1 MDEIRKEYIDD
12 LTGLYNRRYLLTNI
26 PKKLKETQC
35 DKKPLSIVLIDL
47 DHFKNVND
55 TYSHTR
61 GDVVLKEF
69 AAFLKTLL
77 RSDDTVFRYG
87 GDEFVCILPNADY
100 EQAKWISQRF
110 IEECRNKEF
119 AQIRLTMSI
128 GIASSPLNARDW
140 HTLFEIADR
149 NLFSAKRHGRD
160 RISILEKEKKE
171 LIIPTG
177 EIIGRESEITKIKEF
192 ISPIFSGNGGAVC
205 ISGEVG
211 VGKTRLVHEC
221 VKRFQLWDIRILES
235 SLAAT
240 TSSIPYY
247 PFRDIIR
254 TVINKEGK
262 GSIKEIAMAY
272 QIELVKIIP
281 EISGKS
287 SDVEKNI
294 FMLDKF
300 RLFEGVRRFLAL
312 QVSKSPLFVCLDNI
326 HWIDQGSLELLHYLI
341 RALRKSPIFFFLI
354 YRVEEIKDSFFQ
366 SVLQLMGREGLY
378 EKINL
383 ETLET
388 ADIAQML
395 SLIIDAS
402 PPFELIEYIF
412 KKTRGNPFFIEELM
426 KSLETSRAL
435 IWDEDKWKFD
445 ESKKVAIPY
454 SVEGVVDRK
463 LVMLNKE
470 AQGLLEYA
478 AVIGRE
484 FDFAFLRDITK
495 MNEGHLFD
503 LIDDILEVRLLKESG
518 GERYCFSENIIREI
532 IYNQISGAELR
543 RYHQIVGERLLG
555 IYKDRIKEVVEELS
569 HHFYIS
575 GDRKKAIKYSMIA
588 ADRAKDAY
596 ANQDAIRFYTWVIES
611 LRHEAIIGR
620 ELEEIECLRKRAIVS
635 NLVGENDNAAMD
647 LKEAIKKS
655 KQMSDKGRE
664 ADCLIAF
671 SKVYQDMAQCNK
683 AAKKAG
689 VALEIY
695 RELDNKKGVA
705 DSLNNIGVVYE
716 ILGDYSKAL
725 EFYQGSLKTT
735 KEIVDRRGEAAS
747 FYNIGVIYKNLGEYS
762 KALEFLQESLMISE
776 EIGDHKGKAASFNN
790 IGIAYEILGDYSKAL
805 EFYQDSLKIEEM
817 IGNRM
822 GEAAC
827 FNNIGIIYYYFGEY
841 TKALEFYQRS
851 LKIREEIGERRGQAT
866 SFNNIGIIYNNFGEY
881 TKALEFYQR
890 SLKIREEIGDRK
902 GEAASLNNIGIIN
915 NNLGE
920 STKALEFY
928 QRSLKIREEI
938 GDRRGEAASLN
949 NIGIIYNN
957 FGEYTKAL
965 EFHQRSFKINKKIAD
980 CWGEVGSLLSLG
992 DTYFEKG
999 DFSVAGKY
1007 YNKAHLLARKIKSKL
1022 FLAYAFLSLTSLYL
1036 TKSNLADAEK
1046 RLNQTLSL
1054 ADELGSK
1061 EIKTKALCLSGRLY
1075 TKQKKW
1081 DRAKSS
1087 FKESISIGEELKR
1100 KFDIAQVYY
1109 YQGLMFMESG
1119 DKIKAKKTFTKAMEI
1134 FKKIDA
1140 KGWIEKMTR
1149 GLGDKGIRRHG
1160 DKGIRGQGEKRSYE
1174 VKKLGR

>member
-26 PKKLKETQC
+26 PKQLKETQC

-77 RSDDTVFRYG
+77 RTDDTVFRYG
-87 GDEFVCILPNADY
+87 GDEFVCVFPNADY
-100 EQAKWISQRF
+100 EQAKRISQRF
-110 IEECRNKEF
+110 IEECRNREF
-119 AQIRLTMSI
+119 AQIRLTASI
-128 GIASSPLNARDW
+128 GIASYPENAGDW
-140 HTLFEIADR
+140 QTLFEIADR

-171 LIIPTG
+171 LIIPTE

-211 VGKTRLVHEC
+211 VGKTRLVREC
-221 VKRFQLWDIRILES
+221 VKRFQLWDIHILES

-240 TSSIPYY
+240 TNSIPYY
-247 PFRDIIR
+247 PFREIIR

-262 GSIKEIAMAY
+262 ESIKEIAMAY

-287 SDVEKNI
+287 SEVEKSI

-312 QVSKSPLFVCLDNI
+312 QGSEEPMFVCLDNI
-326 HWIDQGSLELLHYLI
+326 HWIDKGSLELLHYLI

-402 PPFELIEYIF
+402 PPLELTEYIF

-435 IWDEDKWKFD
+435 IWDKDKWKFD

-463 LVMLNKE
+463 LVMLNNE

-484 FDFAFLRDITK
+484 FDFTFLRDITK

-518 GERYCFSENIIREI
+518 GEQYCFSEDIIREI
-532 IYNQISGAELR
+532 IYNQISEAELR
-543 RYHQIVGERLLG
+543 RYHQTVGERLLS

-655 KQMSDKGRE
+655 KKMSDKEKE

-762 KALEFLQESLMISE
+762 KALEFHQESLMISE

-790 IGIAYEILGDYSKAL
+790 IGIAYEILCDYSKAL

-827 FNNIGIIYYYFGEY
+827 FNNIGIIYNNLGNYS
-841 TKALEFYQRS
+841 KALEFYQHS
-851 LKIREEIGERRGQAT
+851 LKIREEIGDRRGEGA
-866 SFNNIGIIYNNFGEY
+866 SLNNIGIIYNNLGDY
-881 TKALEFYQR
+881 SKSLEFYHG
-890 SLKIREEIGDRK
+890 SLRIREEIGDRK
-902 GEAASLNNIGIIN
+902 GEAASLNNIGIIYYY
-915 NNLGE
+915 LGE
-920 STKALEFY
+920 YSNALEFY
-928 QRSLKIREEI
+928 QGSLKIREGI
-938 GDRRGEAASLN
+938 GDRRGEGASLN
-949 NIGIIYNN
+949 NIGVIYNN
-957 FGEYTKAL
+957 LGEYTKAL
-965 EFHQRSFKINKKIAD
+965 EFHQRSFKINKKIID
-980 CWGEVGSLLSLG
+980 FLGEVGSLLSFG

-1007 YNKAHLLARKIKSKL
+1007 YNKAHLLARKIKSKP
-1022 FLAYAFLSLTSLYL
+1022 FIAYAFLSLTSLYL
-1036 TKSNLADAEK
+1036 TKGKLTDAK
-1046 RLNQTLSL
+1046 KSLKQILSL
-1054 ADELGSK
+1054 VDELGSK
-1061 EIKTKALCLSGRLY
+1061 EIKAMVLCLSGRLY
-1075 TKQKKW
+1075 TKEKKW

-1087 FKESISIGEELKR
+1087 FEESISILEETKNTFRL
-1100 KFDIAQVYY
+1100 AEVYY
-1109 YQGLMFMESG
+1109 YQGLMFIESG
-1119 DKIKAKKTFTKAMEI
+1119 DKTNAKKTFTRAMGI
-1134 FKKIDA
+1134 FKKIGA
-1140 KGWIEKMTR
+1140 KGWIKKVTR
-1149 GLGDKGIRRHG
+1149 GLGDKGTGRQG
-1160 DKGIRGQGEKRSYE
+1160 DKGTRR
-1174 VKKLGR
+1174 

>member
-1 MDEIRKEYIDD
+1 MAKIRKEFIDD
-12 LTGLYNRRYLLTNI
+12 LTGLFNRRYLFI
-26 PKKLKETQC
+26 QAPRKLKDAE
-35 DKKPLSIVLIDL
+35 DNGIPSSIVFIDL

-69 AAFLKTLL
+69 ATFLKTLL
-77 RSDDTVFRYG
+77 RTDDTVFRYG
-87 GDEFVCILPNADY
+87 GDEFVCVLPNANY
-100 EQAKWISQRF
+100 EQAKRISQRF

-128 GIASSPLNARDW
+128 GIASCPENAGDW
-140 HTLFEIADR
+140 QTLFEIADR

-160 RISILEKEKKE
+160 RISILEKGKKE
-171 LIIPTG
+171 LIIPTE
-177 EIIGRESEITKIKEF
+177 EIIGRDEDITKIKEF

-211 VGKTRLVHEC
+211 VGKTRLVREC
-221 VKRFQLWDIRILES
+221 VKHFQLWDIRILES
-235 SLAAT
+235 SLSAT
-240 TSSIPYY
+240 TNSIPYY

-287 SDVEKNI
+287 SEVEKNI

-312 QVSKSPLFVCLDNI
+312 QASKLPLFVCLDNI
-326 HWIDQGSLELLHYLI
+326 HWIDKGSLELLHYLI

-402 PPFELIEYIF
+402 PPLELTEYIF
-412 KKTRGNPFFIEELM
+412 KKTRGNPFFIGELM

-435 IWDEDKWKFD
+435 IWDKDKWIFD

-454 SVEGVVDRK
+454 SVAGVVDRK
-463 LVMLNKE
+463 LVMLNNE

-484 FDFAFLRDITK
+484 FDFTFLRDITK

-543 RYHQIVGERLLG
+543 RYHQIVGERLLS

-588 ADRAKDAY
+588 ADRAKSSY

-635 NLVGENDNAAMD
+635 NLVGKNEDAVMD

-655 KQMSDKGRE
+655 KKMGDEGKE

-716 ILGDYSKAL
+716 IIGDYTTSL
-725 EFYQGSLKTT
+725 EFYQRSLKTT

-747 FYNIGVIYKNLGEYS
+747 FYNIGVIYKNLGEYTT
-762 KALEFLQESLMISE
+762 SLKYYQDSLNIRK
-776 EIGDHKGKAASFNN
+776 EIGDHRGEAASLKD
-790 IGIAYEILGDYSKAL
+790 IGIVYELLGDYSTSL
-805 EFYQDSLKIEEM
+805 EFYQDSLKIVEV
-817 IGNRM
+817 IGNRK

-827 FNNIGIIYYYFGEY
+827 FNNIGIIYYYLGGY
-841 TKALEFYQRS
+841 ITSLEFYQRS

-866 SFNNIGIIYNNFGEY
+866 SFNNIGIIYNNLGEY
-881 TKALEFYQR
+881 TTSLEFYQR
-890 SLKIREEIGDRK
+890 SLRIREEIGDRK
-902 GEAASLNNIGIIN
+902 GEAASLNNIGIIY

-920 STKALEFY
+920 YTTSLEFY

-938 GDRRGEAASLN
+938 GDRRGEALSLN

-957 FGEYTKAL
+957 LGEYTTSL
-965 EFHQRSFKINKKIAD
+965 EFHQRSFKIKKKIAD

-999 DFSVAGKY
+999 DLSVAGKY

-1022 FLAYAFLSLTSLYL
+1022 FLAYAFLGLTSLYL
-1036 TKSNLADAEK
+1036 TKSNLAEAKK

-1061 EIKTKALCLSGRLY
+1061 EIKAKALCLSGRLY

-1081 DRAKSS
+1081 DKAKSS

-1109 YQGLMFMESG
+1109 YQGLMFKEAD
-1119 DKIKAKKTFTKAMEI
+1119 DKTSAKKSFTRAMKI
-1134 FKKIDA
+1134 FKKLGA
-1140 KGWIEKMTR
+1140 KGWIEKVPR
-1149 GLGDKGIRRHG
+1149 GLGDKGTKGRISN
-1160 DKGIRGQGEKRSYE
+1160 DK
-1174 VKKLGR
+1174 